1 MPHKSN
7 QKLVIWNLDRPSG
20 RFGCVQAV
28 PTLPPSIRSKMQ
40 MDVARSCKT
49 HSSPSSAGRGSFVYG
64 SHKLP
69 VDSASRILPYASDA
83 RNQSGIPSSIEHLLN
98 AHTRAITDIN
108 WSPFHPEV
116 LASCSVDTWTW
127 IWDLRMANSGSGRP
141 AQGYSSWNAS
151 MTQVKWNRGIEHR
164 IAASC
169 DDKVLIW
176 DDRFGALPLVTLE
189 TRQSKIYGLD
199 WSLPGNERNN
209 RLMTCSLDGTIK
221 FWDLDSPSSR
231 RVAAHYA
238 RIDQPESTIE
248 TLQPVWRARHLPF
261 GHGAISVAQR
271 GDTAATLW
279 AYGSQEPVCRF
290 EGHTDLVKE
299 FVIRSRSG
307 SNANLDDRTFQL
319 VTWSKD
325 QTLRLWPISADVMR
339 ALGHIQGAP
348 MHHILTESAVAPDST
363 RPSTS
368 ARSTASTAFAG
379 AVPVST
385 ARSLPTAACTTASR
399 APTHGRTSSC
409 SRRHSNL
416 GASSPTLSEMSVS
429 PGLARFSSPRSLH
442 SWKSDVSRAD
452 VAQPRSLP
460 TSRINLLKKS
470 PRKRRARR
478 SEVPQDLGPQMRY
491 TQDDASIMAV
501 DAVQW
506 MANVR
511 VGELQEPSDGE
522 LSSSAPST
530 VLAVDPTVLPHEI
543 LRVNSHFPNT
553 LESIDIAHRRCTVAV
568 SGPWHNEGD
577 GALAYLR
584 VMFTFPRAY
593 PREPPAI
600 EIERSASIPF
610 KTRAELYRSLVDLVE
625 ECTMEKALCL
635 EACVAFLVQS
645 SNSNHNRS
653 SLPSCS
659 RSSTTLNTNN
669 GFARSYQAVADAVMQ
684 LTLRSTDMLDSSL
697 VDMDIVQ
704 LMSTNVLG
712 RAQHTGFPS
721 MEERHKDSIPH
732 ES

>member
-1 MPHKSN
+1 M
-7 QKLVIWNLDRPSG
+7 
-20 RFGCVQAV
+20 
-28 PTLPPSIRSKMQ
+28 
-40 MDVARSCKT
+40 
-49 HSSPSSAGRGSFVYG
+49 YG

-325 QTLRLWPISADVMR
+325 QTLRLWPIMLMLCEHWGTSKVRRCITYSQSLQLLLIRLDR
-339 ALGHIQGAP
+339 R
-348 MHHILTESAVAPDST
+348 
-363 RPSTS
+363 RPRDRRHQQHSQELYQC
-368 ARSTASTAFAG
+368 RQQD
-379 AVPVST
+379 PC
-385 ARSLPTAACTTASR
+385 RRLR
-399 APTHGRTSSC
+399 AP
-409 SRRHSNL
+409 RHQGHRL
-416 GASSPTLSEMSVS
+416 TGGQV
-429 PGLARFSSPRSLH
+429 
-442 SWKSDVSRAD
+442 RAVVD
-452 VAQPRSLP
+452 
-460 TSRINLLKKS
+460 
-470 PRKRRARR
+470 
-478 SEVPQDLGPQMRY
+478 
-491 TQDDASIMAV
+491 TQTWV
-501 DAVQW
+501 
-506 MANVR
+506 
-511 VGELQEPSDGE
+511 
-522 LSSSAPST
+522 
-530 VLAVDPTVLPHEI
+530 
-543 LRVNSHFPNT
+543 
-553 LESIDIAHRRCTVAV
+553 HRRL
-568 SGPWHNEGD
+568 H
-577 GALAYLR
+577 
-584 VMFTFPRAY
+584 
-593 PREPPAI
+593 
-600 EIERSASIPF
+600 
-610 KTRAELYRSLVDLVE
+610 
-625 ECTMEKALCL
+625 
-635 EACVAFLVQS
+635 
-645 SNSNHNRS
+645 
-653 SLPSCS
+653 
-659 RSSTTLNTNN
+659 
-669 GFARSYQAVADAVMQ
+669 
-684 LTLRSTDMLDSSL
+684 
-697 VDMDIVQ
+697 
-704 LMSTNVLG
+704 
-712 RAQHTGFPS
+712 
-721 MEERHKDSIPH
+721 
-732 ES
+732 